1 MLKVILG
8 AVVIVSIGYA
18 SYTVYDY
25 YLYEQRIQVTADTL
39 GCEYDMSE
47 QFYDNV
53 AYITCEGI
61 DRIVVIDATP

>member
-8 AVVIVSIGYA
+8 AVVIVGIGYA

-47 QFYDNV
+47 QSYNNV
-53 AYITCEGI
+53 AHITCEGV
-61 DRIVVIDATP
+61 DREVMLK

>member
-1 MLKVILG
+1 VLKVILG